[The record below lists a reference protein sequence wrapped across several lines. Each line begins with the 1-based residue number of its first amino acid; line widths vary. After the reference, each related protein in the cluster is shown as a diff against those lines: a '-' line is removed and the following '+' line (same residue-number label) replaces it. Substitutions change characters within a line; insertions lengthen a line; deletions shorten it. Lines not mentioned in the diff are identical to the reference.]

1 MYSLLKLP
9 PNRFQKSL
17 PNGKVLHGLTHPA
30 GFRGAGW
37 KTLLLTGS
45 YHSCASCV
53 SVDARAVPVE
63 PAPALTFRGLW
74 PPTRV
79 SMQGRISS
87 HWFFGRCCTHY
98 PMQFPDTGILLLGE
112 HMPISSPRFLWSVL
126 LSVFS
131 RISAM
136 AAFHRSL
143 PGNISQILHRHPIPW
158 NALHGI
164 FS

>member
-1 MYSLLKLP
+1 MP
-9 PNRFQKSL
+9 GPA
-17 PNGKVLHGLTHPA
+17 HPA

-37 KTLLLTGS
+37 KTLLITGS

-53 SVDARAVPVE
+53 SVDAHAVPVE
-63 PAPALTFRGLW
+63 PAPALPFRGHW

-98 PMQFPDTGILLLGE
+98 SMQFPDAWILLSGE
-112 HMPISSPRFLWSVL
+112 RMPFSSPRFLWSVL
-126 LSVFS
+126 LSAFS
-131 RISAM
+131 EISAM
-136 AAFHRSL
+136 AAFNRFL
-143 PGNISQILHRHPIPW
+143 PGNISRILHRHPIPW
-158 NALHGI
+158 YALHGI

>member
-17 PNGKVLHGLTHPA
+17 PDGKVLHGLTHPA

-37 KTLLLTGS
+37 KTLLITGS

-53 SVDARAVPVE
+53 SVDALAVPVE

-112 HMPISSPRFLWSVL
+112 HMPFFLSAISCVSFSFRFFRD
-126 LSVFS
+126 FS
-131 RISAM
+131 DGSFPSFSSRKYFTDSA
-136 AAFHRSL
+136 
-143 PGNISQILHRHPIPW
+143 
-158 NALHGI
+158 
-164 FS
+164 